1 MKFGVGADVT
11 DCGVAVTDFARAVE
25 DAGLESLLVSQ
36 RIHVPAS
43 RSELL
48 EQELYKT
55 EANLLDP
62 FVALGAAAAVTSRLK
77 LGPAGCFA
85 ALYDPIILA
94 KQVATLDQVSS
105 GRVLFGITPGWLEEE
120 VRNHG
125 VNPTL
130 RAQVLR
136 EKVLAMKTIW
146 TDAVAE
152 FHGQF
157 VDFAPIRTGLR
168 PWQQPHPPILVGSQ
182 GAKGLART
190 AECGN
195 EWFPVVGADFDL
207 GAQMNELAR
216 LCHARGRPT
225 ALVTAF
231 LWELDESLIE
241 QCAKAGVNRCVV
253 YFYPERQGVVQ
264 SFLDHYTDLARR
276 FRGLN

>member
-1 MKFGVGADVT
+1 MKFGVGADLTDSGVT
-11 DCGVAVTDFARAVE
+11 VTDFARAVE

-43 RSELL
+43 RSDLL
-48 EQELYKT
+48 EQELYKAD
-55 EANLLDP
+55 ANLLDP

-94 KQVATLDQVSS
+94 KQVSTLDQVSS

-120 VRNHG
+120 MRNHG
-125 VNPTL
+125 LDPAL
-130 RAQVLR
+130 RGAVLR
-136 EKVLAMKTIW
+136 EKVLAMKAIW
-146 TDAVAE
+146 TEGIAE

-168 PWQQPHPPILVGSQ
+168 PRQQPHPPILVGSQ
-182 GAKGLART
+182 GARGLART
-190 AECGN
+190 VEYGD
-195 EWFPVVGADFDL
+195 EWFPEVGADFDL
-207 GAQMNELAR
+207 GAQMKELAR
-216 LCHARGRPT
+216 LCHVRGRPT

-241 QCAKAGVNRCVV
+241 RCAEAGVNRCVV
-253 YFYPERQGVVQ
+253 YFYPERPSVVQ
-264 SFLDHYTDLARR
+264 PFLRHYTDLARR
-276 FRGLN
+276 FGE